1 MEAVEAMEAQ
11 NALKYAKISCTSDGS
26 RKYAVQAMEAQIR
39 CTSDGSRN
47 TLKYAVQS
55 DGSRKYAVQA
65 MEAEIR
71 NIEQDGSPNTL
82 KYAEIRCTQ
91 STEQDGS
98 RKRLM

>member
-55 DGSRKYAVQA
+55 R
-65 MEAEIR
+65 MEAETER
-71 NIEQDGSPNTL
+71 WKP
-82 KYAEIRCTQ
+82 KYAEIRCT
-91 STEQDGS
+91 EQDGS
-98 RKRLM
+98 RNRAMEAEIR